1 MVFADQ
7 VTQGVVKSGPLMA
20 LLPAPEDPIDRL
32 PGGKILGQIPP
43 GDAAFDHIEDRVEHL
58 AQVGAGPSPVRGFR
72 QHRFE
77 IFPLGVGEA
86 GFVFGVF
93 HRLNGSCRLK

>member
-1 MVFADQ
+1 M
-7 VTQGVVKSGPLMA
+7 TE
-20 LLPAPEDPIDRL
+20 LPAAEDTIDRL
-32 PGGKILGQIPP
+32 PRWQISGQIAPL
-43 GDAAFDHIEDRVEHL
+43 DAPFDDIEDRIEHL
-58 AQVGAGPSPVRGFR
+58 AQVGARPALFGGFR

-93 HRLNGSCRLK
+93 HRLNGSFRVKMA